1 MSLTLTPLVVPYLAD
16 DTALLT
22 GTILETFLATMS
34 AMQLVDRLAAGEPV
48 DTPFISLYVS
58 TLPDDTG
65 REHGRGRS
73 CP

>member
-1 MSLTLTPLVVPYLAD
+1 LVVPYLAD

-34 AMQLVDRLAAGEPV
+34 AMQLVDRLAACEPV

-58 TLPDDTG
+58 TLPDDTAC
-65 REHGRGRS
+65 EHGRGRS